1 MTNNFI
7 FNEKLGHINIQN
19 NIIIFVFL
27 NLFYIKATD
36 LSNNIILTK
45 YINYVYSNWD
55 NYNQDNNITFDI
67 VNNDGLESEHKN
79 LNELKVDLDNPDKF
93 YSIYD

>member
-45 YINYVYSNWD
+45 YINYVYSN
-55 NYNQDNNITFDI
+55 
-67 VNNDGLESEHKN
+67 
-79 LNELKVDLDNPDKF
+79 
-93 YSIYD
+93 